1 MYLFQ
6 CYVTTPRSPVPQFHG
21 IYADTAKE
29 ARAIIRAA
37 AKEQKVQVLKL
48 KVVKWG

>member
-1 MYLFQ
+1 MYLFR
-6 CYVTTPRSPVPQFHG
+6 CFVYVPGSPVPQFYG

-29 ARAIIRAA
+29 ARARIRAEA
-37 AKEQKVQVLKL
+37 AEKQMKILKL